1 MLKDC
6 SIENQE
12 DSRNEGRPQKN
23 EYGAVVELCN
33 LYGTEIKKYE
43 SEQKTECCPNPGAI
57 DDYNKALNEAVQ
69 EIQKLKKFIFDTKK
83 GFVTTNMRDTLIGD
97 ISSKWD
103 KLEKQAKILK
113 KPCRSPPPPPSPPLS
128 PVPSPPPGGSSSGEP
143 IQIKK
148 RTECQ
153 NACETDAHL
162 NNRRLSRRLAIAA
175 PSEMDVANAAIERW
189 ADAGVPI
196 DVDGTPFSTSGD
208 LAAKLV
214 SESHRLAEMSPGLP
228 MTTALSA
235 TPLGACLGL
244 VAGAELYGLLGDE
257 ASANFTRSLFEAS
270 CGFEYDSYRDEFF
283 ETMCSDRFDCAA
295 VFDRVSATPEF
306 ATLLEA
312 LGIDPDSESGRKL
325 LGFWSWF
332 EAVVGVILIIA
343 AVAAVV
349 ATCGAG
355 AVIVAG
361 VATAKVA
368 TEVVVVAAVAGAIGT
383 AIAIDGA
390 VDIVK
395 GVHKTGLDTCLALC

>member
-1 MLKDC
+1 
-6 SIENQE
+6 
-12 DSRNEGRPQKN
+12 
-23 EYGAVVELCN
+23 
-33 LYGTEIKKYE
+33 
-43 SEQKTECCPNPGAI
+43 
-57 DDYNKALNEAVQ
+57 
-69 EIQKLKKFIFDTKK
+69 
-83 GFVTTNMRDTLIGD
+83 
-97 ISSKWD
+97 
-103 KLEKQAKILK
+103 
-113 KPCRSPPPPPSPPLS
+113 
-128 PVPSPPPGGSSSGEP
+128 
-143 IQIKK
+143 
-148 RTECQ
+148 
-153 NACETDAHL
+153 
-162 NNRRLSRRLAIAA
+162 
-175 PSEMDVANAAIERW
+175 MDVANAAIERW

-270 CGFEYDSYRDEFF
+270 CGFEYNSYRDEFF

-332 EAVVGVILIIA
+332 NTVVGVIFIIV
-343 AVAAVV
+343 AVA
-349 ATCGAG
+349 
-355 AVIVAG
+355 
-361 VATAKVA
+361 
-368 TEVVVVAAVAGAIGT
+368 VVVVACCAGAAIIAGIATGVVTAEASAVMAVAGAFGT
-383 AIAIDGA
+383 AIAIDGV

-395 GVHKTGLDTCLALC
+395 GVHNTGLDTCLALC